1 MAYRVLLCA
10 MLFALCVIIK
20 ETRKMK
26 SENYRTTTREIDGV
40 KINLTSYKIG
50 EQFYCHVTNLD
61 PGATIARAEATTS
74 QEDAEQIAL
83 AKALERL
90 RRK

>member
-1 MAYRVLLCA
+1 
-10 MLFALCVIIK
+10 ML
-20 ETRKMK
+20 K
-26 SENYRTTTREIDGV
+26 SENYRTTPHEVNGV
-40 KINLTSYKIG
+40 QINITSYKIG

-83 AKALERL
+83 SRAIERL
-90 RRK
+90 ARK